1 MFQSLATLRDRMRHA
16 GVVRL
21 YAKVLAP
28 NDNSKN
34 QVFLGSGFTSL
45 NLLPHGDV
53 TTDPSSVSGAVR
65 DRAKAE
71 LSFLWLTSEG
81 LSVAPD
87 AKLILYP
94 RYPEVRFSGFLKGC
108 RSAPSAV
115 MTSRDPGRVL
125 ILGVTGAG
133 EIIGYASGP
142 GEQISMEVAR
152 GPWGSIGV
160 FLDLSAGSP
169 SEPTAKEVLLERLRQ
184 IHAQTW
190 IESMK
195 LGPDGTSKPYAA
207 RNAGGYT
214 LEALLGISP
223 NGRAEPDFMGWEV
236 KQYAVSDFRSYRA
249 KSAVTLMT
257 PEPTGG
263 VYRTEGP
270 EAFIRRFG
278 YPDRNGR
285 ENRLNF
291 GGIYDCLRTPN
302 HLTGLR
308 MSLSGFDSGTGQ
320 VTDMNGA
327 IVLLDSRDTIA
338 ASWTFK
344 GLLAHWNRKHA
355 KAAYVPSLYRTPPP
369 EYAFGGR
376 ILTCEETDFLLFLK
390 AVERGQVYLDPALKL
405 ETPESGEFRIKRRNQ
420 FRVSHAVLPT
430 LYHRHETVDLIN

>member
-1 MFQSLATLRDRMRHA
+1 MVQSLAALRDRMRHA
-16 GVVRL
+16 GAVRL

-53 TTDPSSVSGAVR
+53 TTDPSPVAGAVR
-65 DRAKAE
+65 DRAKAV
-71 LSFLWLTSEG
+71 LDFSWLTPEG
-81 LSVAPD
+81 LRVAPD

-108 RSAPSAV
+108 HAAPSAI
-115 MTSRDPGRVL
+115 MTSREPGRV
-125 ILGVTGAG
+125 IVLGVTAAG
-133 EIIGYASGP
+133 KIVGYAAGGGESVSSEIASG
-142 GEQISMEVAR
+142 A
-152 GPWGSIGV
+152 WGSIGV
-160 FLDLSAGSP
+160 FLDLSVESP
-169 SEPTAKEVLLERLRQ
+169 SEPSAKEVLLERLRL
-184 IHAQTW
+184 IHERSW
-190 IESMK
+190 VGSVK
-195 LGPDGTSKPYAA
+195 LGPDGVPRLYAA
-207 RNAGGYT
+207 RNGGGYT

-236 KQYAVSDFRSYRA
+236 KQYAVSNFRSYRA

-263 VYRTEGP
+263 VYQDEGP

-308 MSLSGFDSGTGQ
+308 MVLSGFDNGTGQ
-320 VTDMNGA
+320 ITDMNGA
-327 IVLLDSRDTIA
+327 IMLLDPTDTVA

-369 EYAFGGR
+369 EYAFGGQV
-376 ILTCEETDFLLFLK
+376 LTCEETDFLLFLR

-405 ETPESGEFRIKRRNQ
+405 EGSEAGAISIKRRNQ
-420 FRVSHAVLPT
+420 FRVSHSILPT
-430 LYHRHETVDLIN
+430 LYHRHETVDLTD

>member
-1 MFQSLATLRDRMRHA
+1 MFQSLAALRDRMRHA
-16 GVVRL
+16 GVIRL

-45 NLLPHGDV
+45 NLLPHGEV

-71 LSFLWLTSEG
+71 LDFSWLSSEG

-94 RYPEVRFSGFLKGC
+94 RYPEVRFSGFLRGC
-108 RSAPSAV
+108 QSPPSEI

-125 ILGVTGAG
+125 LLGVTAAG
-133 EIIGYASGP
+133 RIVGYASGS
-142 GEQISMEVAR
+142 GESLSVEIMTGAWSSV
-152 GPWGSIGV
+152 GV
-160 FLDLSAGSP
+160 FFDLSVGST
-169 SEPTAKEVLLERLRQ
+169 SEPSAKEVLLERLRQ
-184 IHAQTW
+184 IHERTW
-190 IESMK
+190 VESMK
-195 LGPDGTSKPYAA
+195 LGREGVPGPYAA

-223 NGRAEPDFMGWEV
+223 NGRSEPDFMGWEV
-236 KQYAVSDFRSYRA
+236 KQYAVADFRTYRA

-263 VYRTEGP
+263 VYRNEGP

-278 YPDRNGR
+278 YTDQNGV

-291 GGIYDCLRTPN
+291 GGRYDCLRTPN

-308 MSLSGFDSGTGQ
+308 MSLSGFDGGTGQ

-327 IVLLDSRDTIA
+327 IVLLDSKDTIA

-355 KAAYVPSLYRTPPP
+355 KAAYVPSLYQTPPP
-369 EYAFGGR
+369 EYAFGGQ

-405 ETPESGEFRIKRRNQ
+405 EAPEDGAVRIKRRNQ
-420 FRVSHAVLPT
+420 FRVSHTVLPT
-430 LYHRHETVDLIN
+430 LYHRHETVDLTD